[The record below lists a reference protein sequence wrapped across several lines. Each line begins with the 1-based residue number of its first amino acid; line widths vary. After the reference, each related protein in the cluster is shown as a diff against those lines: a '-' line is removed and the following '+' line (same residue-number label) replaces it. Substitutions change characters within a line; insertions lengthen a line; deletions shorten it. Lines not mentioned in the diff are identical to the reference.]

1 MCVCVCVRERWHN
14 VASNFGTEDGKYD
27 TIYVG
32 ARAETIQRSRR
43 KNISC
48 FTAPASLGLRRTK
61 KVSARRLNQSVSALN
76 SELPQIEL

>member
-1 MCVCVCVRERWHN
+1 MWRQILAWRMENMIRYERRREGGGRG
-14 VASNFGTEDGKYD
+14 VA
-27 TIYVG
+27 V
-32 ARAETIQRSRR
+32 QRSRR
-43 KNISC
+43 KNISR

>member
-1 MCVCVCVRERWHN
+1 M
-14 VASNFGTEDGKYD
+14 ASNFGMEDGKYD
-27 TIYVG
+27 TIRWGWEHVG
-32 ARAETIQRSRR
+32 AGGGRVAVQRSRR
-43 KNISC
+43 KNISR

>member
-1 MCVCVCVRERWHN
+1 M
-14 VASNFGTEDGKYD
+14 ASNFGMEDGKYD
-27 TIYVG
+27 TIRWGRERVG
-32 ARAETIQRSRR
+32 ERGGREGVAVQRSRR
-43 KNISC
+43 KNISR

>member
-1 MCVCVCVRERWHN
+1 M
-14 VASNFGTEDGKYD
+14 ASNFGMEDGKYD
-27 TIYVG
+27 TIRWGRERVG
-32 ARAETIQRSRR
+32 ERGERGREGVAVQRSRR
-43 KNISC
+43 KNISR